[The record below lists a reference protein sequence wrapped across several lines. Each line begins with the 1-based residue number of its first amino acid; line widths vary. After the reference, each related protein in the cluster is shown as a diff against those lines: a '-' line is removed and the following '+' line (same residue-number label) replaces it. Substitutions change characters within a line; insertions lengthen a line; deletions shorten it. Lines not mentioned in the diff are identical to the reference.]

1 MTAKLDPAII
11 LQRKEKRLCE
21 CGAAGSGEG
30 HADECPAKK
39 FDRVPRRFYAAA
51 ALKWLKRN

>member
-1 MTAKLDPAII
+1 MTKPLDPAIK
-11 LQRKEKRLCE
+11 LQHVEERLCE

-39 FDRVPRRFYAAA
+39 FDHVPRGMTAKS
-51 ALKWLKRN
+51 ALRHLGIK

>member
-1 MTAKLDPAII
+1 MMDPAIK
-11 LQRKEKRLCE
+11 LQRAEERLCE

-39 FDRVPRRFYAAA
+39 FDRIPRRMTAKG
-51 ALKWLKRN
+51 ALKKLGIK